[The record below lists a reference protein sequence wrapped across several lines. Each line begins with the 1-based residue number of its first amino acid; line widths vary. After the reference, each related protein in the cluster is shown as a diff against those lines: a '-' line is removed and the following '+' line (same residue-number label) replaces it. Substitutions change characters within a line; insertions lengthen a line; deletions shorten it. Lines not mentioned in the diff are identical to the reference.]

1 MDILS
6 NKAIL
11 TTLEDAMASLKD
23 DLPAAGDRGVSVAS
37 AALAGATTVSAT
49 DAQNEF
55 GRVLDQAS
63 RNEVVV
69 ITRHS
74 VPRAVLLSVDKYKEL
89 VGAQAARLGELT
101 AEFDA
106 LLAEMQSPAVK
117 AGMARGFQTTPK
129 QMGKAAVAAA
139 RRQGAQ

>member
-1 MDILS
+1 
-6 NKAIL
+6 
-11 TTLEDAMASLKD
+11 MAAQNH
-23 DLPAAGDRGVSVAS
+23 PAPAEPEVSVAS

-55 GRVLDQAS
+55 GRVLHRAS
-63 RNEVVV
+63 HDEVVV
-69 ITRHS
+69 ITRHG
-74 VPRAVLLSVDKYKEL
+74 VPRAVLLSVDKYTEL

-106 LLAEMQSPAVK
+106 MLAEMQSPAVK
-117 AGMARGFQTTPK
+117 AGIARGFQTTPK

-139 RRQGAQ
+139 RRHGGQ